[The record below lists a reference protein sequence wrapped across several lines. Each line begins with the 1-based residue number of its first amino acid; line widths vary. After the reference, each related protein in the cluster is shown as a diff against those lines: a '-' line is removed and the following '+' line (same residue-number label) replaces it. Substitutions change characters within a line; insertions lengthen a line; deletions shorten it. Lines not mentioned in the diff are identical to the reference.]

1 VSTLAVKK
9 KKKESLDF
17 SLDNDTGE
25 DDEVIGDME
34 EWINNKPAGFGN
46 KVYDTALEEKLLA
59 EIEHDKKSRM
69 AAAMGLKE
77 NNGKSN
83 GKKSGKAGKAI
94 RAEAAPPAGVE
105 VWVGTCHGRRV

>member
-1 VSTLAVKK
+1 VQVSTLAVKK

-46 KVYDTALEEKLLA
+46 KVLSSFIHLL
-59 EIEHDKKSRM
+59 ILSYVFFLLIFFWLI
-69 AAAMGLKE
+69 G
-77 NNGKSN
+77 
-83 GKKSGKAGKAI
+83 
-94 RAEAAPPAGVE
+94 
-105 VWVGTCHGRRV
+105 

>member
-1 VSTLAVKK
+1 MSTLAVK

-46 KVYDTALEEKLLA
+46 KVLSSIIHLFIL
-59 EIEHDKKSRM
+59 S
-69 AAAMGLKE
+69 
-77 NNGKSN
+77 
-83 GKKSGKAGKAI
+83 
-94 RAEAAPPAGVE
+94 
-105 VWVGTCHGRRV
+105 